1 MSAPPLLQRIR
12 TGLPPALH
20 VAEIA
25 ELEHPDDPV
34 ARDTLARHIGRAVDL
49 GDLPATEGSEIVRVW
64 REMECPPAP
73 RSTLY
78 TPLPIQRRLVNHFHW
93 VWWITQEEYRRWRER
108 CPPSLLTDT
117 TLINRWFPPEK
128 PRRTKPP
135 LVPSRD
141 IKARLQAG
149 ESIEA
154 IRTATGASKH
164 AIRNVKKQ
172 YGIPDATPGPKPR

>member
-12 TGLPPALH
+12 TGLPPALN

-34 ARDTLARHIGRAVDL
+34 ARDTLARHIGRAVAL
-49 GDLPATEGSEIVRVW
+49 GDLAAEQVMRTAWVWQDVEKNPPATGISLYNPLPHQRQQVTHIQRVW
-64 REMECPPAP
+64 VIA
-73 RSTLY
+73 RS
-78 TPLPIQRRLVNHFHW
+78 N
-93 VWWITQEEYRRWRER
+93 YRRWRER

-117 TLINRWFPPEK
+117 TLIDRWFPPEK
-128 PRRTKPP
+128 TPRPT
-135 LVPSRD
+135 VPSRD

-154 IRTATGASKH
+154 VHEATGASKH
-164 AIRNVKKQ
+164 AIRAVKRAN
-172 YGIPDATPGPKPR
+172 GIPDCPPGPKPR